1 MKSFVGALVFVGGVL
16 LCAAPAFADPP
27 DIDLHLGTLGYG
39 AGVTVPVDPHT
50 DYRFEY
56 SYFQYKR
63 SDVYSNL
70 VINVVATLQLDQTYR
85 LNNAAFLIDKYP
97 FVSSPFHITAGALL
111 NENTIHGVSVP
122 LGSSITINGTTYA
135 QSVAGNVIIDA
146 MWNRVAPYFGIGWG
160 GAHQKHRLS
169 VVGDL
174 GVTYQGKVN
183 IALTAPGAI
192 EANESQFQAYF
203 DQEKRQLTSELA
215 PLQLYP
221 VAQVEL
227 RYRL

>member
-1 MKSFVGALVFVGGVL
+1 MKFFLGVIFFAATVLTCSAAAL
-16 LCAAPAFADPP
+16 ADQT
-27 DIDLHLGTLGYG
+27 DVDLHLGTLGYG
-39 AGVTVPVDPHT
+39 PGITVHVDPHT

-70 VINVVATLQLDQTYR
+70 VINVTATLQLDQTYR

-97 FVSSPFHITAGALL
+97 FAASPFHITAGAML
-111 NENTIHGVSVP
+111 NENTIHGVSIP

-146 MWNRVAPYFGIGWG
+146 MWNRIAPYFGIGWG
-160 GAHQKHRLS
+160 STHAKHRLS
-169 VVGDL
+169 VAGDL
-174 GVTYQGKVN
+174 GVTYQGRVN
-183 IALTAPGAI
+183 VNLTATGAI

-203 DQEKRQLTSELA
+203 DEEKRQLTSELA

-221 VAQVEL
+221 VAQIEL